1 MLRVFSAMDLV
12 MDKLRNRV
20 GEQLLYDCLVTFI
33 EREVFMQVKDEA
45 LVSFPNHCRSIKSQ
59 GASGC

>member
-1 MLRVFSAMDLV
+1 MN
-12 MDKLRNRV
+12 KLRNRV

-45 LVSFPNHCRSIKSQ
+45 LI
-59 GASGC
+59 SGFQAVVGV